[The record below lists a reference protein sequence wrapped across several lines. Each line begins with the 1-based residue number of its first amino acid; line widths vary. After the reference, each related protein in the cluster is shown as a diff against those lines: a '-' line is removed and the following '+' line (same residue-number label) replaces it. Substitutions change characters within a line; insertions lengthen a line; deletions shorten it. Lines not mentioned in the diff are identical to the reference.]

1 METEQFLRIR
11 LVNEDSQE
19 RIYRIKKNAKLQ
31 EVFWSF
37 FDDMKHHRWKLTGF
51 LFDGRKISPD
61 DTPESLEM
69 ENDDVIEV
77 YSESGGG
84 ELSQKFFNYY
94 PEALNDN
101 TLHSGP
107 YFVLERLKEM
117 ILLIQNNYW
126 FKFSDDKNDKTLCA
140 KLLRVFERVQT
151 FLKNGLKEQLRKCI
165 QNQCQSCP
173 KKLIELTLPDIVGNI
188 LDMMIR
194 DSIINNDPGLLR
206 FEEPSDDLQYRSMVV
221 DMYEYFSSLYT
232 DLLMNEPHT
241 EALGDGFKKRKKLLE
256 IMSDI
261 FIVKNQ
267 AWEDYFEIHE
277 ADDYEK
283 KANSLAKVYE
293 EATKKKLHS
302 VTYFKDQI
310 EARKRYRGQNKKN
323 SSHTQAKDLMKTP
336 AKKRKFGEDEDV
348 TNDRS
353 LSSENQKIPQM
364 FQDYLSYLNS
374 TWIEVVTSMPHSSP
388 SEVQET
394 IWKRY
399 SGLK

>member
-1 METEQFLRIR
+1 MSVLKSNF
-11 LVNEDSQE
+11 
-19 RIYRIKKNAKLQ
+19 
-31 EVFWSF
+31 
-37 FDDMKHHRWKLTGF
+37 MKGLIMNFCEKTQKSRWKRIWNH
-51 LFDGRKISPD
+51 GRYCYELHRISPD

-69 ENDDVIEV
+69 ENDDVLDYYPEQWGGDDGW
-77 YSESGGG
+77 GGG
-84 ELSQKFFNYY
+84 LTQKFYNYY

-101 TLHSGP
+101 NLHSGP

-323 SSHTQAKDLMKTP
+323 SSHTEAKDLMKTP

>member
-11 LVNEDSQE
+11 LVNEDGQE
-19 RIYRIKKNAKLQ
+19 RNYRIKKNAKLQ
-31 EVFWSF
+31 EVFLSF

-51 LFDGRKISPD
+51 LFDGRRISPD

-117 ILLIQNNYW
+117 ILLIQNSVW
-126 FKFSDDKNDKTLCA
+126 FQFREEHDKTLCA
-140 KLLRVFERVQT
+140 KLLRVFERAQT
-151 FLKNGLKEQLRKCI
+151 LLKNGLKEQLKNCI
-165 QNQCQSCP
+165 QNQCPTFP
-173 KKLIELTLPDIVGNI
+173 KKLIEMIMPDIMGNI
-188 LDMMIR
+188 LDMIIR
-194 DSIINNDPGLLR
+194 DSIMNNDPGLMR

-221 DMYEYFSSLYT
+221 DMYEYFSSIYT

-241 EALGDGFKKRKKLLE
+241 ERKLLE

-261 FIVKNQ
+261 LRVKNQ

-277 ADDYEK
+277 EDDYEK

-323 SSHTQAKDLMKTP
+323 SSHTKAKDLMKTL
-336 AKKRKFGEDEDV
+336 AKKRKFGEDEDEDEDI
-348 TNDRS
+348 TNSRS
-353 LSSENQKIPQM
+353 LSSKNQKIPQM